1 MPGVLEP
8 PPVLDIRRS
17 YGVPDG
23 VRLKVDE
30 REVLAWLPGFE
41 VAVRQVAA
49 DPEGLAQ
56 AGLGGRRAMRR
67 IETAEGR
74 VLVRE
79 YGKGGVWRALRPRLF
94 RGRWRPLEEL
104 ALQRRLLALGVPVA
118 EAVGCVVLR
127 QGAGWR
133 GFLLL
138 REVEPA
144 CDLEAVLYGRPA
156 PGRLARAQAL
166 ERAGAAV
173 RRLHDAGV
181 PHPDL
186 HPKNLLVAGDGRV
199 LVLDLDRAQGS
210 DGLLA
215 EEVRLDNL
223 VRLGRWVEKHRLK
236 GLQVGPRDAL
246 RFLAG
251 YAGGVEAAAR
261 WLEVVRARLAPGL
274 PLRQLWWRLRG
285 EARPYRAAAGGG
297 RA

>member
-1 MPGVLEP
+1 MPEP
-8 PPVLDIRRS
+8 QPVLDIRRA

-23 VRLKVDE
+23 VRLKVDA

-49 DPEGLAQ
+49 GPEGLPEA
-56 AGLGGRRAMRR
+56 ALGGRRRLRR
-67 IETAEGR
+67 IVCDEGR
-74 VLVRE
+74 LLVRE
-79 YGKGGVWRALRPRLF
+79 YGKGGALRALRPRLF
-94 RGRWRPLEEL
+94 HGRWRPLDEL
-104 ALQRRLLALGVPVA
+104 VLQRRLLALGVPVA

-127 QGAGWR
+127 RAGGWR

-144 CDLEAVLYGRPA
+144 CDLEAVLYGQPA
-156 PGRLARAQAL
+156 PGHVARARLL

-199 LVLDLDRAQGS
+199 LVLDMDRAQGS
-210 DGLLA
+210 EGLLA
-215 EEVRLDNL
+215 EEVRLANL

-236 GLQVGPRDAL
+236 GLQSGRRDAL

-251 YAGGVEAAAR
+251 YAGGREAAAR
-261 WLEVVRARLAPGL
+261 WLEAVRTRLAPGL
-274 PLRQLWWRLRG
+274 ALRQLWWRLRG
-285 EARPYRAAAGGG
+285 EARPYRAAAGSGP
-297 RA
+297 A